1 MKMILLDAGREER
14 LPAFEEEDKETGQE
28 GKVV

>member
-14 LPAFEEEDKETGQE
+14 LPAFEKDDKKTGQE
-28 GKVV
+28 EKVV